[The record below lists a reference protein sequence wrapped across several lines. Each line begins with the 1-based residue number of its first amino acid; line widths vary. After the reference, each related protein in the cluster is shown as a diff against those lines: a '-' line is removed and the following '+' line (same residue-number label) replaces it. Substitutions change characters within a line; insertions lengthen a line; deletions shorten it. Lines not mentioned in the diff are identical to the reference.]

1 MQMAITYQFLYYL
14 DCNLIETII
23 FARLLIN
30 RCIKSLHCDFETS
43 EQ

>member
-1 MQMAITYQFLYYL
+1 MQMAISYQFLYYL

-30 RCIKSLHCDFETS
+30 RCGKSFHGDPETS
-43 EQ
+43 KQ